1 MNNTGDQGTGYA
13 LRDQKNA
20 LREKAR
26 EKRAGLQAATPHAGE
41 LFRDVFLTHIK
52 FPKDAVISS
61 YAPHGTELSTAP
73 LNLALH
79 NMGHKLCLPVVL
91 SRGHAL
97 AFRQYQPAMTLA
109 KGLLGVLE
117 PPASSPIVLPDVILV
132 PLLAFNRQGFRLGYG
147 GGYYDR
153 TLTLLRRERKVLAV
167 GVAFAGQEFAEIPVG
182 FTDAHLDWVV
192 TELFALPSVSK

>member
-1 MNNTGDQGTGYA
+1 MEETGYD

-20 LREKAR
+20 LREQAR
-26 EKRAGLQAATPHAGE
+26 EKRAGLHAANPYAGE
-41 LFRDVFLTHIK
+41 QFRDVFLTHIRP
-52 FPKDAVISS
+52 PKGTVVSS
-61 YAPHGTELSTAP
+61 YAPHGTELPTSP

-79 NMGHKLCLPVVL
+79 NMGYTLCLPVVL

-97 AFRQYQPAMTLA
+97 AFRKYEPAMKLD
-109 KGLLGVLE
+109 KGLLSVLE
-117 PPASSPIVLPDVILV
+117 PPATSPIVLPEMILV

-167 GVAFAGQEFAEIPVG
+167 GVAYAGQEYADVPVG
-182 FTDAHLDWVV
+182 YTDAPLDWVV
-192 TELFALPSVSK
+192 TELFALPLSKK